1 MIHQQ
6 ERERESALYVY
17 TIRTAEEDDYVTRT
31 EDNERDRY
39 IQECLDVTREGCE
52 EVKLCM
58 CHSFHDSN
66 YLKQYIIA
74 LKIGG
79 T

>member
-1 MIHQQ
+1 MTHQQ
-6 ERERESALYVY
+6 ERERECTI
-17 TIRTAEEDDYVTRT
+17 TIRTDEEDDDVTRT
-31 EDNERDRY
+31 EHNERDRHR
-39 IQECLDVTREGCE
+39 QECLDVTREGCE
-52 EVKLCM
+52 EVKMRM
-58 CHSFHDSN
+58 CHSFHDRN